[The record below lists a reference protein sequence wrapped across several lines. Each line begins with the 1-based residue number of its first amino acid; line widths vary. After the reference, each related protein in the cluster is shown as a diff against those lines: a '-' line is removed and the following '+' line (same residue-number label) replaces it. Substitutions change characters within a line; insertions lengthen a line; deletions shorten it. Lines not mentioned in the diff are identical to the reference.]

1 MNYQQRQALEEDS
14 PAMADTIFKQANGRA
29 RQDSQYRPITLEL
42 TDESKD
48 RHIWGGA
55 HVFELRH
62 EAVAQNTGRL
72 RDRVAVRIV
81 DKCANFIDHPDYAG
95 LMLHIPST
103 ERNLKMLAT
112 HHSANRW
119 VIHQKDVATQVAKE
133 AENIAPVRDD
143 AYEAKPP
150 EFKNLEST
158 TDKLKREGEDLKR
171 RNAEL
176 EKKLQELAKVTQ
188 GPASTETPTQSQP
201 AQPAQSSAP
210 ASAPPTTE
218 PEAAPAP
225 VDPADAM
232 KQFRLL
238 DEGLQRRIKLT
249 VHEKHHAEIESMKA
263 SGTKRVDL
271 TKEYQ
276 TWIGEE
282 IANVHTQPNG

>member
-14 PAMADTIFKQANGRA
+14 PAMADTIFKQASGRA
-29 RQDSQYRPITLEL
+29 RQDPQYRPITLEL
-42 TDESKD
+42 TDDGKD

-55 HVFELRH
+55 DVFELRH

-103 ERNLKMLAT
+103 ERNLNMLAT

-119 VIHQKDVATQVAKE
+119 VIHQEDVATQVAKE
-133 AENIAPVRDD
+133 AENIDPVRDD

-158 TDKLKREGEDLKR
+158 TDKLKRESEDLKR

-188 GPASTETPTQSQP
+188 GPASTATSTQPQPTQTSASPSEPQP
-201 AQPAQSSAP
+201 TQ
-210 ASAPPTTE
+210 
-218 PEAAPAP
+218 PEAAPVP

-282 IANVHTQPNG
+282 IANVHTKPNG